1 MFKQSSCPK
10 DWYTQ
15 VLFQNSDDDK
25 LSLTMFNDVLMQVFT
40 ITNQTM
46 YKVSKEFIEDVILK
60 LPAAVT
66 VTYQKRDKIITS
78 ITIE

>member
-1 MFKQSSCPK
+1 
-10 DWYTQ
+10 
-15 VLFQNSDDDK
+15 
-25 LSLTMFNDVLMQVFT
+25 MFNDVLMQVFT